1 MVTYELHSK
10 LIFLQK
16 MKISSSSTMLRYIVT
31 GKISYLCVYV
41 CVCVTA
47 WKVPGF
53 GVFLVRIFPHL
64 DWIRTLTR
72 DTFHLRKHLQTEN
85 SAKDGLVSSR
95 GSYLCKEN
103 FPRFSSLWIDKRIIT
118 ICKSINWIEIEKWKK
133 GSIFR
138 WYTGF
143 FYSPHVRLFWLS
155 WFLFLVWLF
164 SYFFKSLI

>member
-1 MVTYELHSK
+1 MVTYELHRK

-16 MKISSSSTMLRYIVT
+16 MKISSSSRMLRYIVT
-31 GKISYLCVYV
+31 GKISYLCVCV
-41 CVCVTA
+41 CVCVC
-47 WKVPGF
+47 VCHC
-53 GVFLVRIFPHL
+53 VESVRIRSFSGSYFPAFGLNKNSDH
-64 DWIRTLTR
+64 
-72 DTFHLRKHLQTEN
+72 FHLRKHLQTEN

-118 ICKSINWIEIEKWKK
+118 ICKSINWIEIEK
-133 GSIFR
+133 GTIFT

-143 FYSPHVRLFWLS
+143 FCSSHVRLFWLS

>member
-1 MVTYELHSK
+1 MVTYELHRK

-16 MKISSSSTMLRYIVT
+16 MKISSSSRMLRYIVT
-31 GKISYLCVYV
+31 GKISYLCVCV
-41 CVCVTA
+41 CVCVCVIA
-47 WKVPGF
+47 WKVSGF

-64 DWIRTLTR
+64 DWIRTLNM
-72 DTFHLRKHLQTEN
+72 DTFHLSTFKQTEN

-118 ICKSINWIEIEKWKK
+118 ICKSINWIEIEK
-133 GSIFR
+133 GTIFT

-143 FYSPHVRLFWLS
+143 FCSSHVRLFWLS